1 MATGFNVVLGAAGQ
15 TGLECVKRLL
25 VVSDLPTRAVVRD
38 TAKLAGALEPSDKL
52 QIVQGDV
59 TNPVSLREVLQGA
72 RGVIFA
78 AAGKGYWSAA
88 DVDFKGVQN
97 LAEVAKD
104 VGVERVVLVSSML
117 VTRKHWLHPMRIIL
131 NNVRFSLM
139 DNKLKGEDALRNSG
153 IDYTI
158 VRPGGLGNGAGG
170 QCTFV
175 TGQGDLMPLG
185 NINRADVAAVCVE
198 ALTNPGAK
206 DITLELTAKPGLP
219 EEGYE
224 AGLKSLW
231 KGLSPGVH

>member
-1 MATGFNVVLGAAGQ
+1 MAAGFNVVLGAAGQ

-25 VVSDLPTRAVVRD
+25 AVSDLPTRAIVRD
-38 TAKLAGALEPSDKL
+38 PTKLAAALEPSDKL
-52 QIVQGDV
+52 QIIQGDV
-59 TNPVSLREVLQGA
+59 TNPASLREVLQGA

-97 LAEVAKD
+97 VAEVAKD

-117 VTRKHWLHPMRIIL
+117 VTRKHWLHPLRILL
-131 NNVRFSLM
+131 NNLRFGLM
-139 DNKLKGEDALRNSG
+139 DNKLKGEAALRDSG
-153 IDYTI
+153 IEHTI
-158 VRPGGLGNGAGG
+158 VRPGGLGSGPGG

-175 TGQGDLMPLG
+175 AGQGDVMSLG

-206 DITLELTAKPGLP
+206 NITLELAAKPGPP
-219 EEGYE
+219 EVGYE
-224 AGLKSLW
+224 AGLKHLW
-231 KGLSPGVH
+231 KGLSPGIY